1 MANNNR
7 PSEFAVIGLGRFG
20 SSLARTLMSRGASVL
35 GIDRS
40 PQIVQQMADELT
52 QAVALDATDENA
64 LRDIGIEAFQTVIV
78 AIGANFEAS
87 LLTTVAL
94 REIGV
99 QNILC
104 KAQTTRQREILLKV
118 GATRVI
124 LPEHE
129 AGQRLA
135 VELMTPGMLGQLELG
150 PGFAVMEVCTP
161 PSVVDEPL
169 GKSELRRR
177 GINVLAIKRGDRVIV
192 TPSPDTV
199 LRSDDIL
206 VVLGKV
212 QDIERCTRAE

>member
-20 SSLARTLMSRGASVL
+20 TSLARTLMSRGASVL

-40 PQIVQQMADELT
+40 PQVVQQMADELT

-64 LRDIGIEAFQTVIV
+64 LRDIGIDAFPTVVV
-78 AIGANFEAS
+78 AIGGNFEAS

-135 VELMTPGMLGQLELG
+135 MELMTPGMLGQLELG
-150 PGFAVMEVCTP
+150 PGFVVMEMCTP
-161 PSVVDEPL
+161 PAVVDEPL

-199 LRSDDIL
+199 LKADDVL